1 MCRLVGRFQT
11 SDESSAAFV
20 SVNGR
25 VSNCFQKLLI
35 ISQITEYCNP
45 EDYSLY
51 LHIKSYKA
59 IIQIKRIESKLNEN
73 F

>member
-11 SDESSAAFV
+11 SDESSAVFV

-25 VSNCFQKLLI
+25 ASNCLQKSLT

-51 LHIKSYKA
+51 LNIESYKA
-59 IIQIKRIESKLNEN
+59 IIQVNGMEAKFNEIV
-73 F
+73 